1 MYGPLLG
8 IATNAFIPLTIA
20 INLNSKHPID
30 SPHYEGEWL
39 ANSYIKII

>member
-30 SPHYEGEWL
+30 SPDNEGEWL
-39 ANSYIKII
+39 ANIYIKIL